1 MITDQIGP
9 GVLRTALKAAA
20 GAVAA
25 AMAMTACGSQLT
37 MGAAATFDKSRISE
51 ATLDATVVR
60 WQRDMRAHPDVALER
75 TDLQNRARQQ
85 VDQGMITWEQARLGL
100 PFDPDSPARTAL
112 AGLIGFRVWDE
123 VARQQGITI
132 KPLQI
137 DGFIRTNGGQRSI
150 ANQTLLLGMPVSY
163 SRDEVRAYITRVTLL
178 AGWGATPDQ
187 QGRLDPAVV
196 QRLQALVGRAAEAL
210 RIKVSPRFG
219 SFNPVQAGLALPTF
233 RMSKPDPALNGAP
246 QT

>member
-1 MITDQIGP
+1 MITDEIGP
-9 GVLRTALKAAA
+9 RVLRTALKAAA

-25 AMAMTACGSQLT
+25 AMALTACGGQLT
-37 MGAAATFDKSRISE
+37 MGAAATFDKGHITE
-51 ATLDATVVR
+51 ATLDSTVVR
-60 WQRDMRAHPDVALER
+60 WQRDMRAHPDVALTR

-85 VDQGMITWEQARLGL
+85 VDQGLITWEQARLGL
-100 PFDPDSPARTAL
+100 PFDPDSPARSAL
-112 AGLIGFRVWDE
+112 GGLIGFRVWDE
-123 VARQQGITI
+123 VARERGISI

-137 DGFIRTNGGQRSI
+137 DGFIRSNGGQRSI
-150 ANQTLLLGMPVSY
+150 DNQTLLLGLPVSY

-178 AGWGATPDQ
+178 SGMGAIPDQ

-196 QRLQALVGRAAEAL
+196 QRLRALVGRAAAAL
-210 RIKVSPRFG
+210 RMKVSPRYG
-219 SFNPVQAGLALPTF
+219 SYDPAQGLALPTF